1 MENNTEEQKEALRQ
15 FLESLKKSVQQV
27 GTETLGLSPQQL
39 DEVRD
44 ALISGEPLYRILGMK
59 ESVIEARYTL
69 AYQLY
74 AAGKYEDAETLFRWL
89 TAYASDTEAHWMGLG
104 ACRQAMENY
113 NGALEAYQM
122 AALYSALEDPAP
134 FYYSAICLLKQGKKE
149 EAQISLQAVLTLGD
163 KSRAEHKVVMDKTE
177 TLLAGMDKVA

>member
-1 MENNTEEQKEALRQ
+1 MENTIEEQKEALQQ

-74 AAGKYEDAETLFRWL
+74 AAGKYGDAETLFRWL

-113 NGALEAYQM
+113 NGAAGSLPDG
-122 AALYSALEDPAP
+122 SALFRAGRPCP
-134 FYYSAICLLKQGKKE
+134 LLLQRYLSAQTGEEGGSQNFFAGCSDVGRQEQG
-149 EAQISLQAVLTLGD
+149 
-163 KSRAEHKVVMDKTE
+163 RA
-177 TLLAGMDKVA
+177 